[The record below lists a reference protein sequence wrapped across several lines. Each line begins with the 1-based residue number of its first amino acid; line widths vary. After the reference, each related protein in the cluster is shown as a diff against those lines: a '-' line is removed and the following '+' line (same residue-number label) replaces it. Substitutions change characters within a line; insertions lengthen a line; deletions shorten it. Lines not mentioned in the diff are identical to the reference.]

1 MRTKTGGAAR
11 RTTAGR
17 RPTKQRQRTRGRASR
32 TAPAGG
38 TAEDPIPAYSSSE
51 YASSSEDEG
60 FEPEP
65 APRSKRRA
73 ATDDERP
80 RKKTKSEHGTD
91 SVYDWPSLD
100 DDVDISEEEARA
112 VEAAERDASLRNAD
126 GAKALP
132 VRDVPAHVFALFAR
146 FMAMEREIEVM
157 AEGFPGNVHTS
168 QMRITS
174 LEQLLLLQLI
184 NFLCYDPLV
193 KAHPRDGKTLL
204 SNICVLKVQ
213 GKGKRSFYW
222 SCEKRHMLATG
233 DAAKATENVVVVDA
247 LPVLLPTT
255 EDGVSTKPASK
266 FIEICGGAKKA
277 RALLRL
283 HVARVALMC
292 RIWELAHGKPL
303 AVASW
308 GENARALVALLGG
321 RVRVLGHHM
330 HPHRGFMIY
339 QKNWNA
345 LDYVKHIQGSD
356 ECLTAVAREL
366 GMTVTGADGKIW
378 YWRGLYKNDAAAGA
392 ANADL
397 MWERSALRY
406 EGLAKA
412 CEDANGHRKWWL
424 CHTKKGPSKH
434 WGVVFDKP
442 SWAVRIVIE
451 GASGTRHV
459 GTCEREDDAAIVAD
473 FARVADG
480 REPKNFPEFWNSI
493 KARVEA
499 GENCDVPA
507 AVAPVVFRGVVR
519 VNGKAPVGVAAPEVA
534 VAAPKAASPL
544 AAEIKAAIAEKPEVA
559 EESVAMVLDA
569 APVAV
574 AAPEAALP
582 LEAKIKAAVDAADAT
597 FVQEE
602 VATFLYRS
610 NLAKHAM
617 SQRWGE
623 DLAKEKI
630 RTVADLVCANVD
642 DVACATT
649 KTTRKT
655 FWSFKSAAAKRLDV
669 DIGALPAKPRK
680 ASKPRAA
687 TKERPKAHQR
697 VPDGVAN
704 SSVPGSS
711 VDSNIGP

>member
-1 MRTKTGGAAR
+1 MRTKKGGAAR

-91 SVYDWPSLD
+91 SVYDWPSLK
-100 DDVDISEEEARA
+100 DDVDITEEEARA
-112 VEAAERDASLRNAD
+112 VEAAERGDSPRNTD

-157 AEGFPGNVHTS
+157 VEGLPGNVYTS

-204 SNICVLKVQ
+204 SNICVVKVQ
-213 GKGKRSFYW
+213 GKGKKSFYW
-222 SCEKRHMLATG
+222 SCKKRDMLATG
-233 DAAKATENVVVVDA
+233 DAAKATENVLVVDA
-247 LPVLLPTT
+247 FPVLLPTK
-255 EDGVSTKPASK
+255 EDGVSTRPASK

-277 RALLRL
+277 RALLQI
-283 HVARVALMC
+283 HVARIALMC

-308 GENARALVALLGG
+308 GENARALVALLGDL
-321 RVRVLGHHM
+321 VRVLGHHM

-366 GMTVTGADGKIW
+366 GMTVTGADGKVR
-378 YWRGLYKNDAAAGA
+378 YWQGLYKNDAAAGEA
-392 ANADL
+392 HSDFI
-397 MWERSALRY
+397 WEKKALRY
-406 EGLAKA
+406 EELAEA
-412 CEDANGHRKWWL
+412 CEDAHGHRKWWL
-424 CHTKKGPSKH
+424 CHTERKGPSKH
-434 WGVVFDKP
+434 WFVRFNKP
-442 SWAVRIVIE
+442 SWMACIHIHDE
-451 GASGTRHV
+451 LLHV
-459 GTCEREDDAAIVAD
+459 ATCKCEDDAAIVAD
-473 FARVADG
+473 FALVADG
-480 REPKNFPEFWNSI
+480 REPKNFPEFWDSI

-499 GENCDVPA
+499 GGNCVVPA
-507 AVAPVVFRGVVR
+507 VARVELQGVVHVNPVRPRGATTVAPLD
-519 VNGKAPVGVAAPEVA
+519 
-534 VAAPKAASPL
+534 ASAL
-544 AAEIKAAIAEKPEVA
+544 AAEIKAAIAKKPDVA
-559 EESVAMVLDA
+559 EGPLDGFKLSKDERNGLA
-569 APVAV
+569 ANDITNVGH
-574 AAPEAALP
+574 
-582 LEAKIKAAVDAADAT
+582 
-597 FVQEE
+597 
-602 VATFLYRS
+602 
-610 NLAKHAM
+610 LA
-617 SQRWGE
+617 G
-623 DLAKEKI
+623 
-630 RTVADLVCANVD
+630 ANVD
-642 DVACATT
+642 DVALHAVVLPGAHQISDA
-649 KTTRKT
+649 RKKL
-655 FWSFKSAAAKRLDV
+655 WRLIGVAANRLDV
-669 DIGALPAKPRK
+669 RVGVLPTKLSKKQKAAKK
-680 ASKPRAA
+680 TS
-687 TKERPKAHQR
+687 TKERPEAHQH
-697 VPDGVAN
+697 VPDGVTN
-704 SSVPGSS
+704 CSITWLSG
-711 VDSNIGP
+711 

>member
-91 SVYDWPSLD
+91 SVYDWPSLK
-100 DDVDISEEEARA
+100 DDVDISAEEARA
-112 VEAAERDASLRNAD
+112 VDAAERGDSPRNAD

-146 FMAMEREIEVM
+146 FMEMEREIEVM
-157 AEGFPGNVHTS
+157 VEGFTGHVHTS

-193 KAHPRDGKTLL
+193 KAHPLDGKTLL
-204 SNICVLKVQ
+204 SNICVVKVQ
-213 GKGKRSFYW
+213 GKGKKSFYW
-222 SCEKRHMLATG
+222 SCEKRDMLATG
-233 DAAKATENVVVVDA
+233 DAAKATENVLAVDA
-247 LPVLLPTT
+247 LPVLLPTK
-255 EDGVSTKPASK
+255 EDGVSTRPASK

-277 RALLRL
+277 RALLQL
-283 HVARVALMC
+283 HVARIALMC

-321 RVRVLGHHM
+321 LVRVLGHHM
-330 HPHRGFMIY
+330 HPARALMIY

-378 YWRGLYKNDAAAGA
+378 YWRGLYKNDAAAGE

-397 MWERSALRY
+397 IWEKSALRY
-406 EGLAKA
+406 EGLADA
-412 CEDANGHRKWWL
+412 CEAAHNHREWWL
-424 CHTKKGPSKH
+424 CHTEKSGPSKH
-434 WGVVFDKP
+434 WGVGFLKP
-442 SWAVRIVIE
+442 SWAVRMAIE
-451 GASGTRHV
+451 GVVLHVATCSTTPSIAIRTAQLGLRNPTPQCLLGPLFSVWQSHHSRWLCAASQASASPSYRS
-459 GTCEREDDAAIVAD
+459 AD
-473 FARVADG
+473 F
-480 REPKNFPEFWNSI
+480 SHI
-493 KARVEA
+493 KSAFA
-499 GENCDVPA
+499 SPA
-507 AVAPVVFRGVVR
+507 A
-519 VNGKAPVGVAAPEVA
+519 
-534 VAAPKAASPL
+534 AS
-544 AAEIKAAIAEKPEVA
+544 
-559 EESVAMVLDA
+559 
-569 APVAV
+569 
-574 AAPEAALP
+574 
-582 LEAKIKAAVDAADAT
+582 
-597 FVQEE
+597 
-602 VATFLYRS
+602 FL
-610 NLAKHAM
+610 
-617 SQRWGE
+617 
-623 DLAKEKI
+623 
-630 RTVADLVCANVD
+630 
-642 DVACATT
+642 
-649 KTTRKT
+649 
-655 FWSFKSAAAKRLDV
+655 
-669 DIGALPAKPRK
+669 
-680 ASKPRAA
+680 
-687 TKERPKAHQR
+687 
-697 VPDGVAN
+697 
-704 SSVPGSS
+704 
-711 VDSNIGP
+711 

>member
-1 MRTKTGGAAR
+1 MRTKKRGAAR
-11 RTTAGR
+11 RKA
-17 RPTKQRQRTRGRASR
+17 A
-32 TAPAGG
+32 APAPAKRRQSTRRRATSAAPARG
-38 TAEDPIPAYSSSE
+38 TAEDPVPAYSSSE

-73 ATDDERP
+73 ATDDELP

-91 SVYDWPSLD
+91 SVYDWPSLK
-100 DDVDISEEEARA
+100 DDVDISAEEARA
-112 VEAAERDASLRNAD
+112 VDAAERGDSPRNAD

-157 AEGFPGNVHTS
+157 VEGFTGHVHTS

-204 SNICVLKVQ
+204 SNICVVKVQ

-222 SCEKRHMLATG
+222 SCEKRDMLATG
-233 DAAKATENVVVVDA
+233 DAAKATENVLVVDA
-247 LPVLLPTT
+247 FPVLLPTK
-255 EDGVSTKPASK
+255 EDCVSTRPASK

-283 HVARVALMC
+283 HVARIALMC

-378 YWRGLYKNDAAAGA
+378 YWRGLYKNDAAAGE

-397 MWERSALRY
+397 IWEKSALRY
-406 EGLAKA
+406 EGLADA
-412 CEDANGHRKWWL
+412 CEAAHNHREWWL
-424 CHTKKGPSKH
+424 CHTEKSGPSKH
-434 WGVVFDKP
+434 WGVGFLKP
-442 SWAVRIVIE
+442 SWAVRMAIE
-451 GASGTRHV
+451 GVVLHV
-459 GTCEREDDAAIVAD
+459 ATCRCEDDAAIVAD

-480 REPKNFPEFWNSI
+480 RKPKNFPEFWDSI

-499 GENCDVPA
+499 GENSVVPA
-507 AVAPVVFRGVVR
+507 VARVELRGVVR
-519 VNGKAPVGVAAPEVA
+519 VNGAASVGVSE
-534 VAAPKAASPL
+534 AASSL
-544 AAEIKAAIAEKPEVA
+544 AAKIKAAIASK
-559 EESVAMVLDA
+559 S
-569 APVAV
+569 
-574 AAPEAALP
+574 
-582 LEAKIKAAVDAADAT
+582 
-597 FVQEE
+597 
-602 VATFLYRS
+602 
-610 NLAKHAM
+610 
-617 SQRWGE
+617 
-623 DLAKEKI
+623 DLAEGPLDGFKLSKDELKGLAANDI
-630 RTVADLVCANVD
+630 TNVGHLAGANVD
-642 DVACATT
+642 DVALHAVV
-649 KTTRKT
+649 
-655 FWSFKSAAAKRLDV
+655 AAGARTSHARIKLWKLIGLAANRLDV
-669 DIGALPAKPRK
+669 RIGALPKMNGTG
-680 ASKPRAA
+680 
-687 TKERPKAHQR
+687 TKRTQERPKAHQR

-704 SSVPGSS
+704 CYTWL
-711 VDSNIGP
+711 IG